1 MIGDHLKLVE
11 NVPEGTAFCFDGK
24 TKKQKIDQ
32 NDIIR
37 ELFDL
42 GMGGSYYAQVVKV
55 PEEIHGVICQN
66 DLMAEGCVYALEAKG
81 MAGSISV
88 IGIDGQRSV
97 AEKIAEG
104 EIDGTVWQNPEMA
117 VDAVKRL
124 TDYLEGDLRS
134 GNIYTEIVPLTPDNV
149 QEYLDEGLAW

>member
-1 MIGDHLKLVE
+1 MKDCL
-11 NVPEGTAFCFDGK
+11 NVYP
-24 TKKQKIDQ
+24 
-32 NDIIR
+32 
-37 ELFDL
+37 
-42 GMGGSYYAQVVKV
+42 
-55 PEEIHGVICQN
+55 EIHGVICQN

>member
-1 MIGDHLKLVE
+1 
-11 NVPEGTAFCFDGK
+11 
-24 TKKQKIDQ
+24 
-32 NDIIR
+32 
-37 ELFDL
+37 
-42 GMGGSYYAQVVKV
+42 
-55 PEEIHGVICQN
+55 
-66 DLMAEGCVYALEAKG
+66 

-149 QEYLDEGLAW
+149 QDIWTRDLPGRNLTLEYKSG